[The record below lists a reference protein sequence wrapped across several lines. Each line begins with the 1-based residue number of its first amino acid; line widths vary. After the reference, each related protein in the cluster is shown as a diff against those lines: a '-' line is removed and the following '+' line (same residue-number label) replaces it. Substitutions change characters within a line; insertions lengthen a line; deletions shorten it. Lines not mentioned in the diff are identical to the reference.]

1 MAKIEYGTLRDN
13 ELVEYIKK
21 KDSTS
26 EKAFAEVYSRY
37 SQRVYAY
44 ALRIPGSRTDA
55 KDCFQEVFIRFYE
68 KISQKKADGSL
79 ISYLLTI
86 DRNYYLSKKKDEK
99 LVLKIDESEI
109 FTPTFEDNSIE
120 QKELERIL
128 PEALMKL
135 KYHER
140 ELIILRV
147 YEGLSYNEI
156 EKITG
161 VHNGNLL
168 RNRFHRSREKLR
180 NILSVYFK

>member
-1 MAKIEYGTLRDN
+1 MSKIEYGNLSDA
-13 ELVEYIKK
+13 ELVEYLKK

-26 EKAFAEVYSRY
+26 EKAFAEIYARY
-37 SQRVYAY
+37 SQKVYAY
-44 ALRIPGSRTDA
+44 AFRITANKTDA
-55 KDCFQEVFIRFYE
+55 QECFQEVFVRFYE
-68 KISQKKADGSL
+68 KIAQKNSTGSVL
-79 ISYLLTI
+79 SYLLTI
-86 DRNYYLSKKKDEK
+86 ARNYYLSKKRDNK
-99 LVLKIDESEI
+99 LVLKLDESEF
-109 FTPTFEDNSIE
+109 FTPSFEDNSIE

-147 YEGLSYNEI
+147 YEELPYNEI

-161 VHNGNLL
+161 VYNGNLL

-180 NILSVYFK
+180 KILSSYFK